1 MMNLTR
7 FCLMVLLLLSWP
19 VFAAEPVDSGVL
31 LGKFPVIRWMD
42 NQRVMFLA
50 ASGQTCSRSEKPDSY
65 KQPLNRIAIFD
76 SQTRQL
82 TWYGDVGVNGLCYAD
97 GNIGYARRLVSNGL
111 CPKDEWVH
119 LRGRFGEEKV
129 QQPPSSL
136 DIYSCLPVTEVQSSP
151 EWLKTARKSGRMFTP
166 LKPEH
171 GWAEMAFAR
180 RPDGSRDTFKGMH
193 PIRVYPAG
201 DSEQGTPVVGLED
214 VDLRSIWHYSRFK
227 NAYLLEEWVR
237 ATPRTV
243 GLVRSWWL
251 YPDGRVE
258 PALHYDRALRKGD
271 TGWVENKIVP
281 TRAGYLQVHERS
293 YSRLPFANAKTGLY
307 MFRPDGTFDK
317 IAGGRIEWTGLTV
330 SPDGCGVA
338 FGSDERYAEGRD
350 QYTLK
355 LIDVCTK

>member
-129 QQPPSSL
+129 EQPPSSL
-136 DIYSCLPVTEVQSSP
+136 DIYSCLPVTEVESSP

-180 RPDGSRDTFKGMH
+180 RPDGSLDISKGRYPVRMYSPGDPAGRSVQGLEEVDLGPIQTFSVFKG
-193 PIRVYPAG
+193 
-201 DSEQGTPVVGLED
+201 
-214 VDLRSIWHYSRFK
+214 
-227 NAYLLEEWVR
+227 AYLLAER
-237 ATPRTV
+237 
-243 GLVRSWWL
+243 GL
-251 YPDGRVE
+251 
-258 PALHYDRALRKGD
+258 
-271 TGWVENKIVP
+271 
-281 TRAGYLQVHERS
+281 
-293 YSRLPFANAKTGLY
+293 YSRHHGSCSKPVVVSGWARGAGL
-307 MFRPDGTFDK
+307 
-317 IAGGRIEWTGLTV
+317 AL
-330 SPDGCGVA
+330 
-338 FGSDERYAEGRD
+338 
-350 QYTLK
+350 
-355 LIDVCTK
+355 